1 MPGPAVMSPFIRA
14 RRGSGGLAMSLNAR
28 EQQALDSIKDELAGS
43 DPGLAAMLSAFSRL
57 TSDEEIPD
65 REKIRSGS
73 RRAFRRLRRGRR
85 RSRLRR
91 ACQRLGFQ
99 RTALLLLWLLTTAA
113 LIGVAVALSAG
124 GNHGAC
130 TEMAGFTCASPA
142 PAHSAG
148 SPSRKSTTGQE
159 PEQRIAGI
167 PQTGP

>member
-1 MPGPAVMSPFIRA
+1 
-14 RRGSGGLAMSLNAR
+14 MSLSAR

-65 REKIRSGS
+65 REKIRPGS

-91 ACQRLGFQ
+91 AYQRLGSQ
-99 RTALLLLWLLTTAA
+99 RTALLFLSLLTAA
-113 LIGVAVALSAG
+113 AVVIGVAAAQSPD

-130 TEMAGFTCASPA
+130 AEMAGFNCVSPA

-148 SPSRKSTTGQE
+148 SSSRQSTTGQE
-159 PEQRIAGI
+159 SGQRIADI